1 MKKNKLIPV
10 DKKRCQ
16 ALKTNGNNFMTFG
29 GVPRMMRC
37 DNKPT
42 VIVKETKPGKDGLKG
57 SMSLCDECLTVAK
70 KNLPK
75 NFFTEKKIEVKSSGR
90 AKKLTKVQGE
100 QK

>member
-42 VIVKETKPGKDGLKG
+42 VIVKG